1 MVALVAVLALV
12 PDAVIDLRY
21 ATSRN
26 LTGKP
31 LYPAP
36 VALLARPAAEK
47 LAVAAAALRRQGLRL
62 VVYDA
67 YRPLSAQRA
76 LWKAKPDARYVADP
90 KTGSSH
96 NRGAAVDVGLAD
108 AQGKPLLMPTDFDVF
123 APQAAHGAKGVA
135 PAAAANAARLR
146 AAMEAAG
153 FEALAEEWWH
163 YRDPAGKA
171 WPLREESFEEAVE

>member
-21 ATSRN
+21 ATPRN
-26 LTGKP
+26 LTGRP
-31 LYPAP
+31 LYKKP
-36 VALLARPAAEK
+36 VALLAKPAAER
-47 LAVAAAALRRQGLRL
+47 LARAAAALRKDGLRL

-76 LWKAKPDARYVADP
+76 LWKAKPDPRYVADP
-90 KTGSSH
+90 KKGSSH

-108 AQGKPLLMPTDFDVF
+108 AEGRRLPMPTEFDAF
-123 APQAAHGAKGVA
+123 GPEAAHGARGV
-135 PAAAANAARLR
+135 PPEAAANAARLR
-146 AAMEAAG
+146 AAMEDAG

-163 YRDPAGKA
+163 YRDPGGAG
-171 WPLREESFEEAVE
+171 WPLRDDPLEEAR